1 MSYRNTH
8 SLQYSQVVTAQ
19 LLCAIGHTGYRRFKL
34 DGEPNKFSVSYN
46 IQTRNKFYM
55 MFVSKRKEM

>member
-19 LLCAIGHTGYRRFKL
+19 LLCAIGHTGYRRFEL

-46 IQTRNKFYM
+46 IQTE
-55 MFVSKRKEM
+55 VSYRSSRYLYDA